1 MVSRIFG
8 TVFEEAER
16 LRGPRLRRSLQL
28 VTAAWGFGAFFF
40 AATGGTALPELA
52 KELGGTP
59 FFYGLLGAVPFLAT
73 GIQLPV
79 CWIIE
84 RTRRRKWLFVCCVGL
99 QRLLWLAVA
108 ALPLLLPSGPEWRD
122 VRLATLL
129 LVYFLA
135 FSLGAVGNPTWMGW
149 MADLIP
155 PRIRGRY
162 WAFRRRVGLLV
173 SVPTALLSG
182 WFIDR
187 ASSGSLGLPNGLAIV
202 FTVAAICGTIDILLF
217 ALVPEIPKQPSE
229 VRLTWTNLVL
239 SPLRDRSF
247 RRYLYFST
255 LLLFSTGGMIGHFL
269 QRNLREVV
277 QMSNMTVNVVLL
289 IAPSVGW
296 YLSCGWWGRACDRWG
311 NRPVLIV
318 ASTCVI
324 PLAAMWCLITPG
336 LWWVGPLIPLAGGMA
351 WSGLELASTN
361 IMLGFAEGGRL
372 SSYQAIGSIVAGIGG
387 VCGPLLAG
395 TIAQV
400 LTGWS
405 VRIGPLT
412 LVNYHVLF
420 LLSSLLRCL
429 VVPLARRLEEP
440 GARPARDVLRLTA
453 GNVFNATRS
462 FVLMPIR
469 MVGWPVRATYRL
481 RNGRGDNDGADE
493 SFESPT
499 KHATSRSQ
507 RAED

>member
-1 MVSRIFG
+1 
-8 TVFEEAER
+8 
-16 LRGPRLRRSLQL
+16 
-28 VTAAWGFGAFFF
+28 
-40 AATGGTALPELA
+40 
-52 KELGGTP
+52 
-59 FFYGLLGAVPFLAT
+59 
-73 GIQLPV
+73 
-79 CWIIE
+79 
-84 RTRRRKWLFVCCVGL
+84 
-99 QRLLWLAVA
+99 
-108 ALPLLLPSGPEWRD
+108 
-122 VRLATLL
+122 
-129 LVYFLA
+129 
-135 FSLGAVGNPTWMGW
+135 
-149 MADLIP
+149 
-155 PRIRGRY
+155 
-162 WAFRRRVGLLV
+162 
-173 SVPTALLSG
+173 
-182 WFIDR
+182 
-187 ASSGSLGLPNGLAIV
+187 
-202 FTVAAICGTIDILLF
+202 
-217 ALVPEIPKQPSE
+217 
-229 VRLTWTNLVL
+229 
-239 SPLRDRSF
+239 
-247 RRYLYFST
+247 
-255 LLLFSTGGMIGHFL
+255 LLFSTGGMIGHFL

-311 NRPVLIV
+311 SRPVLIV
-318 ASTCVI
+318 ASTCII

-412 LVNYHVLF
+412 LVSYHVLF

-429 VVPLARRLEEP
+429 VVPLARRLDEP

-469 MVGWPVRATYRL
+469 MAGWPVRATYRL
-481 RNGRGDNDGADE
+481 RNGRGDNDDAGE
-493 SFESPT
+493 SLESPT
-499 KHATSRSQ
+499 KHSISRP
-507 RAED
+507 